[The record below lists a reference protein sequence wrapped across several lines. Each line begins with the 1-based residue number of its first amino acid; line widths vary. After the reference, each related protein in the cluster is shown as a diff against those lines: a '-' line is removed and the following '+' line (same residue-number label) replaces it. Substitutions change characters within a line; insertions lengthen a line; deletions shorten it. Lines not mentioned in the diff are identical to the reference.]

1 MHQERHRRCQHALL
15 LVFHRTVYK
24 PWRRTLTRADL
35 CQKKKKEKKKDKEKE
50 RKKETLR
57 SDPRGGKWFMDVT
70 RTCARDAESS
80 LAWLPVWHWSLHSAS
95 NEMSA
100 WQLLRRGC
108 WRWFK
113 SLSVWIFIFLLIYF
127 WATSNTLD
135 SFYFYFFPPQ
145 HHNGFLLLL

>member
-1 MHQERHRRCQHALL
+1 MLYCWFFTELFISREDE
-15 LVFHRTVYK
+15 
-24 PWRRTLTRADL
+24 PWPGLIWA
-35 CQKKKKEKKKDKEKE
+35 KKKKRKEKKKDKEKE

-57 SDPRGGKWFMDVT
+57 SDPRGGKWFMDVS

-100 WQLLRRGC
+100 WQLLGRGC